1 MSYARN
7 LLARGEDV
15 VYESRQHWFA
25 VIARTWLWI
34 VIAIVALALTIFLVS
49 GTEPVGNNETIDGI
63 LTIVAVVGLIGSL
76 GYIGFVLWDW
86 RNQEWLI
93 TTRRVMRAE
102 GVLNKSVTD
111 TSLEKIND
119 ARLDQSVFGR
129 IFGFGT
135 LDILT
140 AAEELGGNGLADFP
154 MIADPVQFKKAMF
167 DQKQMIENPDL
178 APPRYQRSAPPPDL
192 QRPEAMPPRAGS
204 DRVAVHEA
212 DPSIAGAAASL
223 TAPATAPT
231 PAPADA
237 ALPPERAPEPRSAAD
252 ELGAT
257 LERLAGLR
265 DKGLITPEE
274 YEAKKRELLER
285 M

>member
-7 LLARGEDV
+7 LLSRGEEV

-34 VIAIVALALTIFLVS
+34 VLAVVALAIVLWLN
-49 GTEPVGNNETIDGI
+49 GQAPVGNETIDGI
-63 LTIVAVVGLIGSL
+63 LTILAIVTLIAAL
-76 GYIGFVLWDW
+76 GRIGFVLWDW

-102 GVLNKSVTD
+102 GVLNKSVSD
-111 TSLEKIND
+111 SSLEKIND
-119 ARLDQSVFGR
+119 ARLDQSMFGR

-140 AAEELGGNGLADFP
+140 AAEEAGGNNLADFP
-154 MIADPVQFKKAMF
+154 MIADPVEFKKAMF
-167 DQKQMIENPDL
+167 DQKQMLEQPDL
-178 APPRYQRSAPPPDL
+178 ARPRYQRSEAMAEM
-192 QRPEAMPPRAGS
+192 RPAEPMPPRAGS
-204 DRVAVHEA
+204 DRVAVHGGE
-212 DPSIAGAAASL
+212 
-223 TAPATAPT
+223 APT
-231 PAPADA
+231 PVAP
-237 ALPPERAPEPRSAAD
+237 PPPAPPNAGDDLAT
-252 ELGAT
+252 T

-274 YEAKKRELLER
+274 YEAKKRDLLER

>member
-7 LLARGEDV
+7 LLSRGEEV

-25 VIARTWLWI
+25 IIARTWLWI
-34 VIAIVALALTIFLVS
+34 LLMIVALAAVIFLFS
-49 GTEPVGNNETIDGI
+49 STEQFVNETLDGI
-63 LTIVAVVGLIGSL
+63 VTLIAVAALLVAI

-93 TTRRVMRAE
+93 TTRRVIRAE
-102 GVLNKSVTD
+102 GVLNKSMSD
-111 TSLEKIND
+111 SNLEKIND

-129 IFGFGT
+129 IFGYGT

-140 AAEELGGNGLADFP
+140 AAEEVGGSNIADFP
-154 MIADPVQFKKAMF
+154 MIADPIDFKKSMLN
-167 DQKQMIENPDL
+167 QKEMLERPDL
-178 APPRYQRSAPPPDL
+178 AQPRYQRQGDQPQM
-192 QRPEAMPPRAGS
+192 QRAEPMPPRAGS
-204 DRVAVHEA
+204 DRVAIHNESA
-212 DPSIAGAAASL
+212 E
-223 TAPATAPT
+223 PT
-231 PAPADA
+231 PVAAPM
-237 ALPPERAPEPRSAAD
+237 PEPRSAAD
-252 ELGAT
+252 ELGTT

-274 YEAKKRELLER
+274 YEAKKRDLLER

>member
-7 LLARGEDV
+7 LLSRGEDV

-25 VIARTWLWI
+25 IIARTWLWI
-34 VIAIVALALTIFLVS
+34 LLAVVALAIVIFLVS
-49 GTEPVGNNETIDGI
+49 GTDAFVNSTVDQVVTLLAVAGLLGAAGYVGFT
-63 LTIVAVVGLIGSL
+63 
-76 GYIGFVLWDW
+76 LWDW

-93 TTRRVMRAE
+93 TTRRVIRAE
-102 GVLNKSVTD
+102 GVLNKSVSD
-111 TSLEKIND
+111 SSLEKIND

-140 AAEELGGNGLADFP
+140 AAEEMGGGNVADFP
-154 MIADPVQFKKAMF
+154 MIADPVHFKKAMF
-167 DQKQMIENPDL
+167 DQKQMLENPEL
-178 APPRYQRSAPPPDL
+178 ARPRYQRAAEAPPM
-192 QRPEAMPPRAGS
+192 QRADPMPPRAGS
-204 DRVAVHEA
+204 DRVSVA
-212 DPSIAGAAASL
+212 
-223 TAPATAPT
+223 
-231 PAPADA
+231 ADA
-237 ALPPERAPEPRSAAD
+237 PPVAPGVPTSSPAPEPRSAGE
-252 ELGAT
+252 ELSAT

-274 YEAKKRELLER
+274 YEAKKAQILER

>member
-7 LLARGEDV
+7 LLSRGEEV

-34 VIAIVALALTIFLVS
+34 ALAVVALALMLWI
-49 GTEPVGNNETIDGI
+49 GTNEAVLDNETADGV
-63 LTIVAVVGLIGSL
+63 LTVIVLAILIGAAAWV
-76 GYIGFVLWDW
+76 GFVFWDW

-93 TTRRVMRAE
+93 TTRRVIRAE
-102 GVLNKSVTD
+102 GVLNKSMSD
-111 TSLEKIND
+111 SSLEKIND

-140 AAEELGGNGLADFP
+140 AAEEAVSGTNVADFP
-154 MIADPVQFKKAMF
+154 MIADPIEFKKAML
-167 DQKQMIENPDL
+167 DQKEMLERPDL
-178 APPRYQRSAPPPDL
+178 ARPKYQRQGSAPEMQPA
-192 QRPEAMPPRAGS
+192 EAMPPRAGS
-204 DRVAVHEA
+204 DRVAIHGDDVPVEVPP
-212 DPSIAGAAASL
+212 PS
-223 TAPATAPT
+223 
-231 PAPADA
+231 PAPDVA
-237 ALPPERAPEPRSAAD
+237 APVAERRNPAD
-252 ELGAT
+252 ELAET

-265 DKGLITPEE
+265 DRGLITAEE
-274 YEAKKRELLER
+274 YEAKKSDLLER

>member
-7 LLARGEDV
+7 LLSRGEEV

-25 VIARTWLWI
+25 IIARTWLWLL
-34 VIAIVALALTIFLVS
+34 VAIVALALVIFLIS
-49 GTEPVGNNETIDGI
+49 GTEPFVNETVDQIVT
-63 LTIVAVVGLIGSL
+63 LVAVAGLL
-76 GYIGFVLWDW
+76 AAAAWVGFVLWDW

-93 TTRRVMRAE
+93 TTRRVIRAE
-102 GVLNKSVTD
+102 GVLNKSVSD
-111 TSLEKIND
+111 SSLEKIND
-119 ARLDQSVFGR
+119 ARLDQSLFGR

-140 AAEELGGNGLADFP
+140 AAEEMNQGSNVADFP
-154 MIADPVQFKKAMF
+154 MIADPVDFKKAMF

-178 APPRYQRSAPPPDL
+178 ARPRYQRSEAPPPM
-192 QRPEAMPPRAGS
+192 QRADPMPARAGS
-204 DRVAVHEA
+204 DRVSVHADDDAV
-212 DPSIAGAAASL
+212 PVAAA
-223 TAPATAPT
+223 
-231 PAPADA
+231 PAPAAPSPA
-237 ALPPERAPEPRSAAD
+237 AEPRSTAD

-274 YEAKKRELLER
+274 YEAKKRDLLER